1 MITIKE
7 KLQKE
12 VKIHKQEVICRG
24 NYIPLASYRENN
36 QTSLEKTQYFLGIEH
51 SGNTITNKIAPET
64 L

>member
-1 MITIKE
+1 M
-7 KLQKE
+7 